1 MAVNNMQVTDVY
13 AILNSL
19 HTQATG
25 RQALAP
31 TNTGEFVSMATTT
44 LGVGTDVVYNA
55 LMNTIAKTVFSSR
68 PYNMK
73 FKGLLADNVRWG
85 GIVRKISMADKP
97 ALEDKAFH
105 GLQDGQAVDHYIINK
120 ADVLEMRF
128 YGSDVYQD
136 SITVFREQLVNAFQ
150 SPEQLGSFIAMQTQ
164 EMDNKWTQYM
174 EELSR
179 GALTNFIGAKVSTDN
194 ASVIHLISEY
204 NKQTGLSL
212 TKETIWQPA
221 NVKPFFEWVKGY
233 IDTLSRRMTERSG
246 LYQVQVQGKNVN
258 RHTPYDK
265 QKVYLSSQYLDI
277 MNTTVLSEAFHNEE
291 LDYRD
296 VESVGYWQSI
306 QSPTSINVT
315 PSIVNA
321 NGVVSIGNAVEVKD
335 IFGVIFDEDAIV
347 TNVIDNIIMNTP
359 MNARGLYYNTWLTAH
374 TRYTNDLT
382 EKGIVLLLD
391 VE

>member
-1 MAVNNMQVTDVY
+1 MAVNQMEITDVY
-13 AILNSL
+13 QILNSL

-25 RQALAP
+25 KQSIAP

-44 LGVGTDVVYNA
+44 LSVGVDVVYEQ

-73 FKGLLADNVRWG
+73 FKGLLADNLRWG
-85 GIVRKISMADKP
+85 GIIRKISMADKD
-97 ALEDKAFH
+97 AIEDKAFH
-105 GLQDGQAVDHYIINK
+105 NIVDGQAVDHYIVNK
-120 ADVLEMRF
+120 ANVLEMRF

-136 SITVFREQLVNAFQ
+136 MYTLFRDQIVNAF
-150 SPEQLGSFIAMQTQ
+150 SGPEQLGSFIAMVTQ
-164 EMDNKWTQYM
+164 EMSNKWEQYL

-179 GALTNFIGAKVSTDN
+179 GALDNFIGAKVSVN
-194 ASVIHLISEY
+194 NGVVHLLTEY
-204 NKQTGLSL
+204 NTATGNTL
-212 TKETIWQPA
+212 TKTDIWKA
-221 NVKPFFEWVKGY
+221 ENVKPFFEWVKGH

-246 LYQVQVQGKNVN
+246 LYQVQVTGKHIN

-265 QKVYLSSQYLDI
+265 QKVYLSSDYLDI

-296 VESVGYWQSI
+296 VLGVSYWQAI
-306 QSPTSINVT
+306 NSPTSISVT
-315 PSIVNA
+315 PSIMGEDGTVTVADEPVVVN
-321 NGVVSIGNAVEVKD
+321 D
-335 IFGVIFDEDAIV
+335 IFGVMFDEDAIAI
-347 TNVIDNIIMNTP
+347 NIIDNIIVNTP
-359 MNARGLYYNTWLTAH
+359 LNARGLYYNTWLTSH

-391 VE
+391 

>member
-1 MAVNNMQVTDVY
+1 MAVNQMQITDVY
-13 AILNSL
+13 QILNSL

-44 LGVGTDVVYNA
+44 LAVGTDVVYNQ

-73 FKGLLADNVRWG
+73 FKGLLADNTRWG
-85 GIVRKISMADKP
+85 GIMRKISVADKP
-97 ALEDKAFH
+97 ALQDSAFH
-105 GLQDGQAVDHYIINK
+105 GFVDGQSVDHYIINK

-136 SITVFREQLVNAFQ
+136 MYTVYREQLVNAFN
-150 SPEQLGSFIAMQTQ
+150 SPEQLGSFIAMLTQ
-164 EMDNKWTQYM
+164 EMSNKWEQYL
-174 EELSR
+174 EELAR
-179 GALTNFIGAKVSTDN
+179 GALANFIGAKVQLDN
-194 ASVIHLISEY
+194 GVVHLITAY
-204 NKQTGLSL
+204 NGATSSSL
-212 TKETIWQPA
+212 DAKTIWQPA

-246 LYQVQVQGKNVN
+246 LYQVQVAGKNVN

-265 QKVYLSSQYLDI
+265 QKVYLSSEYLDV

-296 VESVGYWQSI
+296 VESVGYWQAI
-306 QSPTSINVT
+306 NTPTSINVT
-315 PSIVNA
+315 PSIVDAQGAVSTGTAQNVA
-321 NGVVSIGNAVEVKD
+321 N
-335 IFGVIFDEDAIV
+335 IFGVLFDEDAIAI
-347 TNVIDNIIMNTP
+347 NVIDNIIMNTP
-359 MNARGLYYNTWLTAH
+359 MNARGLYYNTWLTSH

-391 VE
+391 